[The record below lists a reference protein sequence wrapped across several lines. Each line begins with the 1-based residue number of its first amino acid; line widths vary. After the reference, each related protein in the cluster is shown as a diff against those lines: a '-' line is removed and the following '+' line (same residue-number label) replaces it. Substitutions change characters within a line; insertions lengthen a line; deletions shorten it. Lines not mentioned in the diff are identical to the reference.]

1 MTFAAVE
8 KIADAVLFEGYM
20 LYPYR
25 PSALKNRQR
34 WNFGTLWPRA
44 FSLAQ
49 RPQEPFSFH
58 AEVLFEADH
67 AAAFDLRLR
76 FLQLVPQPGVESG
89 SWDVG
94 VVRARTIEAIPISK
108 TASPAQLALDMTAL
122 SAEERSGVPDYVEER
137 ALTVALEYCVSKLE
151 GALYRIAVTVSNV
164 SALAAGPAASRC
176 EAQASAFTSAHL
188 LLAARG
194 GAFISLID
202 PPSQHVTAAQACGN
216 RGVYPVLAGPQGDRS
231 VMLCAP
237 IILYD
242 HPQIAPESP
251 GDFFDGTEMDEMLA
265 LRVLTLTDQEKQ
277 ELRQSDPHA
286 RAMLERVEQLA
297 DGGLLGVHGATR
309 SIARS
314 AGKTE
319 TEKADGAVEQVEQW
333 DPFAEK
339 LAVESLPVLGVA
351 VRKGDLVRLCPQKK
365 GPQKRADIM
374 DSVME
379 GCVAVIEAIEQDLEG
394 NAQFAV
400 VLEDDPGRDLGLL
413 RQTGHRFFFSP
424 EEVEPL
430 EMEAL

>member
-1 MTFAAVE
+1 MTFAVVE

-44 FSLAQ
+44 FALAQ

-58 AEVLFEADH
+58 AEVLFETDD

-76 FLQLVPQPGVESG
+76 FLQLVPQPGDESG

-94 VVRARTIEAIPISK
+94 VVRATTIEAIPISEA
-108 TASPAQLALDMTAL
+108 ASPVKLALDITAL
-122 SAEERSGVPDYVEER
+122 SAEEKLNAPDYVEER
-137 ALTVALEYCVSKLE
+137 ALTVALEYCVTKLE
-151 GALYRIAVTVSNV
+151 GALYRIAVTVSNESPLV
-164 SALAAGPAASRC
+164 ADQSVARD
-176 EAQASAFTSAHL
+176 EAQTSAFTSAHL
-188 LLAARG
+188 LLAARD
-194 GAFISLID
+194 GAFVSLID
-202 PPSQHVTAAQACGN
+202 PPPQHATAAQACAN
-216 RGVYPVLAGPQGDRS
+216 RGVYPVLGGPEGDRS
-231 VMLCAP
+231 VMLCSP

-242 HPQIAPESP
+242 YPQIAPESP

-265 LRVLTLTDQEKQ
+265 LRVLTLTDKEKQ
-277 ELRQSDPHA
+277 EIRQSDPHA

-309 SIARS
+309 SVARS
-314 AGKTE
+314 AGE
-319 TEKADGAVEQVEQW
+319 TIAGRADGAVEPW

-339 LAVESLPVLGVA
+339 PVVESLPVLGVA
-351 VRKGDLVRLCPQKK
+351 VRKGDRVRLWPQKT
-365 GPQKRADIM
+365 GTQKKADIM

-379 GCVAVIEAIEQDLEG
+379 GRVAVIEAIEEDLEG